1 MEKEII
7 DLHPLTNSI
16 NADSKDVDRFLSK
29 ILRSKETACW
39 FWGGYRDRGG
49 YGRFTLSTGKMGGK
63 PVMAHR
69 YSYEL
74 SVGPIPFEH
83 QVHHKCVNP
92 SCVNPSHL
100 EALSV
105 VDHVAAQEGHPKNQ
119 THCIRGHEFTVE
131 NTRYYNGY
139 RTCRAC
145 VRLRMQ
151 WKHNPDYVMH
161 GPSSA
166 LYCPNDHP
174 MFGENMELLRLP
186 NGSTRRRCLT
196 CRRAT
201 SKKFVVDNTAA
212 ILTAK
217 TLRRADVIAARKLRN
232 RQAIISLRQTAHLLP
247 AKTLILTLRRLLN
260 DCD

>member
-1 MEKEII
+1 
-7 DLHPLTNSI
+7 
-16 NADSKDVDRFLSK
+16 
-29 ILRSKETACW
+29 
-39 FWGGYRDRGG
+39 
-49 YGRFTLSTGKMGGK
+49 
-63 PVMAHR
+63 
-69 YSYEL
+69 
-74 SVGPIPFEH
+74 
-83 QVHHKCVNP
+83 
-92 SCVNPSHL
+92 
-100 EALSV
+100 
-105 VDHVAAQEGHPKNQ
+105 
-119 THCIRGHEFTVE
+119 
-131 NTRYYNGY
+131 
-139 RTCRAC
+139 
-145 VRLRMQ
+145 
-151 WKHNPDYVMH
+151 
-161 GPSSA
+161 
-166 LYCPNDHP
+166 